1 MTNISKR
8 HNDEELIEILKEEVK
23 EYGYNEDESKVIVD
37 FATRNR
43 TFDIAKIALNY
54 LYGSNTVFY
63 DQTVGKMK
71 IWTRCIGVITIP
83 IRWVDIETDATVARK
98 IYEVCKA
105 VREAIV
111 MNFVDMEIKSGVS
124 EHIKKRYED
133 YAIVDTT
140 KSKYLIDEEG
150 YKKLGQAI
158 VSCFKDVDFD
168 NVPSC
173 VSKARVVN
181 FIKESFMDNYSIAFV

>member
-1 MTNISKR
+1 MANISKK
-8 HNDEELIEILKEEVK
+8 HNDEELIEILKDEVK
-23 EYGYNEDESKVIVD
+23 GYGYNEDESKVIVD

-43 TFDIAKIALNY
+43 TFDIAEIALNY

-71 IWTRCIGVITIP
+71 IWTRCVGVIAIP
-83 IRWVDIETDATVARK
+83 IRWTYFETDATVARK

-105 VREAIV
+105 VREAVV
-111 MNFVDMEIKSGVS
+111 MNFNNIKIKSGFS
-124 EHIKKRYED
+124 EHIKKRYKD

-158 VSCFKDVDFD
+158 VSCLKDVDFD

-173 VSKARVVN
+173 VSKAKIVS

>member
-8 HNDEELIEILKEEVK
+8 HNDEELIEILKDEIK
-23 EYGYNEDESKVIVD
+23 EYGYNEDESKIIVD

-71 IWTRCIGVITIP
+71 IWTRCVGVITIP
-83 IRWVDIETDATVARK
+83 IRWVSIKTDATVARK
-98 IYEVCKA
+98 IYEVCKD

-158 VSCFKDVDFD
+158 VNCFKDVDFD
-168 NVPSC
+168 DAPSC

-181 FIKESFMDNYSIAFV
+181 FIKESFMDKYNIAFV